1 MQSACF
7 MHCSNTLSYLV
18 LFYEQ
23 VGAVTLSICLILPSS
38 ASRAA
43 IDCSLNKL
51 KSAILRAVSKEFVM
65 PSSLVGMVKSRP
77 SSPVGLSVNALL
89 LADASGDR
97 IGYEV
102 PVFWPMNC
110 DTPLGGV
117 AGVEVENIGSG
128 VLRSDRSCNENITM
142 KKQM

>member
-1 MQSACF
+1 MHAKWVFSA
-7 MHCSNTLSYLV
+7 LPKYISYVV

-43 IDCSLNKL
+43 IDCSLKKL
-51 KSAILRAVSKEFVM
+51 KSAILRAVSNELVM
-65 PSSLVGMVKSRP
+65 PSFVVGTVKSRP
-77 SSPVGLSVNALL
+77 SSLGCCSVNALS
-89 LADASGDR
+89 LADAIGDR

-110 DTPLGGV
+110 DTPLEGV
-117 AGVEVENIGSG
+117 AGAEAENIGSG
-128 VLRSDRSCNENITM
+128 VLRSDRS
-142 KKQM
+142 